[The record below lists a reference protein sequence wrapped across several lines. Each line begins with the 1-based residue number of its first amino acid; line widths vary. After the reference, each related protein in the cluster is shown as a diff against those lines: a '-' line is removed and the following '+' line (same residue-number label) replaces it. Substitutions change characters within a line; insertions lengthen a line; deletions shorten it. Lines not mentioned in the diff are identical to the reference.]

1 MFKIKEPIMKKKFR
15 VYVEGKFEAI
25 YDTIDKARECRR
37 ALQSLNYENIVISVS
52 LDDINPYEK

>member
-1 MFKIKEPIMKKKFR
+1 MKKKFR

-37 ALQSLNYENIVISVS
+37 ALQSLNYENIVISVG
-52 LDDINPYEK
+52 DDDVNPYEK